1 VADKVKSYEYV
12 GTGTVVKGVDPDD
25 QYSFID
31 VYLAELVP
39 VTDIQVDSTNS
50 KNSVNVDAFGKHT
63 AILGGSR
70 DIITAKWLPDDSRS
84 LMSPLVVKG
93 ETVKIYRFGDGDTY
107 VWKTMYNEVGDRT
120 KDRFMFFL
128 SNKNTETLP
137 DNKVNKVGDGYRFH
151 FSSLSK
157 IVELFTSKNDKEPSE
172 YYLGINTKQAAAII
186 KDSLNNAIELL
197 STNGWLSISISKL
210 IKIATSVIDV
220 KAKDSITSSTKTYNT
235 KSETYNNES
244 SVYSVKTTSYN
255 VSAESLNIVSNNE
268 DLVSII
274 DDLNDIVGGMINIDS
289 LNGNTKVHPDTVA
302 KVSALRTRIGKL
314 KS

>member
-12 GTGTVVKGVDPDD
+12 GTGTVVKGVDSDD

-39 VTDIQVDSTNS
+39 VTDIQVDGTNS

-84 LMSPLVVKG
+84 LISPLVVKG

-120 KDRFMFFL
+120 KDRYMFFL
-128 SNKNTETLP
+128 SNKDTETLP
-137 DNKVNKVGDGYRFH
+137 DNKVSKVGDGYRFH

-157 IVELFTSKNDKEPSE
+157 IVELFTSKNDKEPST
-172 YYLGINTKQAAAII
+172 YYFGINTKQAAVIL

-197 STNGWLSISISKL
+197 STSGRLSISISKL
-210 IKIATSVIDV
+210 IKVATAVIDV
-220 KAKDSITSSTKTYNT
+220 KAKDSITSSTETYNT
-235 KSETYNNES
+235 KSKTYNNES
-244 SVYSVKTTSYN
+244 SVYSVKT
-255 VSAESLNIVSNNE
+255 ESLNIVSNNE

-274 DDLNDIVGGMINIDS
+274 NDLNDIVGGMVNIDS
-289 LNGNTKVHPDTVA
+289 LNGNTKVHPETIA

>member
-1 VADKVKSYEYV
+1 VANKIKSYEYV

-39 VTDIQVDSTNS
+39 VTDIQVDSANS

-128 SNKNTETLP
+128 SNKNTETVP

-157 IVELFTSKNDKEPSE
+157 IVELFTSKNDKEPST
-172 YYLGINTKQAAAII
+172 YYFGINTKQAAVIL
-186 KDSLNNAIELL
+186 KDSLNNAMELL

-210 IKIATSVIDV
+210 IKIVTAVIDV

-244 SVYSVKTTSYN
+244 SVYNVKTS
-255 VSAESLNIVSNNE
+255 SLNIVSNNE
-268 DLVSII
+268 DLVNII
-274 DDLNDIVGGMINIDS
+274 NDLNDIVGEMVNIDS